1 MFGGCPAFACAFV
14 AGLLHLHLGDSHVHQ
29 LHDDTAAFACG
40 ALLGLSTFSAG
51 PSAAG
56 TVDIPIDVEGLS
68 SAIIQ
73 LRQPHIELELVRGT
87 LSSVVLFATP
97 FVLLDSI
104 FTLCVV
110 DISLGLVREH
120 LIRSIDL
127 LKLLGC
133 RLIAWVLIWM
143 VLK

>member
-1 MFGGCPAFACAFV
+1 VFGGCPAFACALV
-14 AGLLHLHLGDSHVHQ
+14 AGLLHLHLRDSHVHHLQ
-29 LHDDTAAFACG
+29 DDTAAFARR
-40 ALLGLSTFSAG
+40 ALLGLSAFSAG

-87 LSSVVLFATP
+87 LSPVVLFATL
-97 FVLLDSI
+97 FVSLDSLL
-104 FTLCVV
+104 TLCVV
-110 DISLGLVREH
+110 DIPLGLISEN

-133 RLIAWVLIWM
+133 RLITWVLIWM
-143 VLK
+143 VF